1 MEILITSAIR
11 RVSFE
16 FTTDRGTSTT
26 KGGGYDRRRVA
37 FAIQGGNG
45 MSLFARQVGLF
56 HLAQVQF
63 L

>member
-1 MEILITSAIR
+1 MEILITCAIR

-16 FTTDRGTSTT
+16 FTTDCGTSTT
-26 KGGGYDRRRVA
+26 MGRGYDRRRVA

-45 MSLFARQVGLF
+45 MSLFAGQVGVF
-56 HLAQVQF
+56 HLAKIQF